1 MKFEE
6 NWPRSYRGE
15 VIQRCGWMDDG
26 WTDDDRR
33 QVITIAHPE
42 PCSGEVKNY

>member
-6 NWPRSYRGE
+6 NWPEVFREE
-15 VIQRCGWMDDG
+15 VIQRCGQMKNG
-26 WTDDDRR
+26 R

-42 PCSGEVKNY
+42 PLAQVS